1 VIIRHTRQ
9 SGFTLIEILIAIA
22 ILVVGMTGVVA
33 VFGVAVD
40 AQKNALEDSAVAF
53 LAESVLSEITADFT
67 ARDVDLDG
75 TATFTESFID
85 IACRHKLFDDN
96 GIYQPQQGVEAP
108 NTPGFRLEVSI
119 YPLPRRLWRD
129 EALGGLAPGLPAEP
143 SDEQVKRAEEYLF
156 DQWLAGSYWYPD
168 TSLPQAVSEP
178 SDPLREL
185 LASAMEY
192 KLVVRV
198 IRIENPELAAHRISN
213 GEGAHRDVEAF
224 QTILVPGS
232 PVDDT
237 Q

>member
-1 VIIRHTRQ
+1 VIARRHQQ

-85 IACRHKLFDDN
+85 IACRHKLFDDD

-129 EALGGLAPGLPAEP
+129 EALGTPDPAL
-143 SDEQVKRAEEYLF
+143 DEIQQKRADELSF
-156 DQWLAGSYWYPD
+156 DTWLAGSYWDPD
-168 TSLPQAVSEP
+168 TSQPLAVEDT
-178 SDPLREL
+178 DPLREL
-185 LASAMEY
+185 LASAIEY

-198 IRIENPELAAHRISN
+198 IRIENPELREHRIIN